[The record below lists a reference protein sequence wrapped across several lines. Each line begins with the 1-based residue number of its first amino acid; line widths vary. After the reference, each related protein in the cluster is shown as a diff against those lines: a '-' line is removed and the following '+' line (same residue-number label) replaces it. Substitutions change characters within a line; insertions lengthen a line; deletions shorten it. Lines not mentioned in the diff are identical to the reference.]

1 MEDEAWK
8 KLSSDFPWTERMLE
22 KYRNKVDWEEVSNNY
37 NMLWTPSMLDKFK
50 WKINWHQLS
59 SRSSEAL
66 MITENIERF
75 KDYWDWK
82 ELSGNG
88 PAQYAHFEGFTGKI
102 GFISAL
108 SHKFCSD
115 CNRIRLTAEGFLK
128 PCLQYAGGED
138 LRKLLRS
145 GCTDE
150 ELRRVMER
158 AIYGKPACHHF
169 EEREPAGA
177 ETAEMFRI
185 GG

>member
-75 KDYWDWK
+75 ETT
-82 ELSGNG
+82 ELEDFSGTCG
-88 PAQYAHFEGFTGKI
+88 H
-102 GFISAL
+102 L
-108 SHKFCSD
+108 
-115 CNRIRLTAEGFLK
+115 
-128 PCLQYAGGED
+128 GGHLWRD
-138 LRKLLRS
+138 
-145 GCTDE
+145 GID
-150 ELRRVMER
+150 
-158 AIYGKPACHHF
+158 
-169 EEREPAGA
+169 
-177 ETAEMFRI
+177 
-185 GG
+185 